1 MFPPQYLYNVIGDL
15 PDGFVARRPHVDDM
29 LELGEV
35 AEEELEEGAVR
46 PGAEERLAE
55 QLLGRLSD
63 GMVAVVERVQ
73 VHAEGAFPDDVQTH
87 ALEVNSNLDVLYHY
101 FAHNLYLPGGS

>member
-1 MFPPQYLYNVIGDL
+1 
-15 PDGFVARRPHVDDM
+15 
-29 LELGEV
+29 
-35 AEEELEEGAVR
+35 
-46 PGAEERLAE
+46 
-55 QLLGRLSD
+55 
-63 GMVAVVERVQ
+63 MVAVVERVQ